1 MRIQKWMDKN
11 VEGSTTPSTA
21 ERREQERGGCFIQIR
36 RNVPKESGNCGG
48 FKRGAGETGR
58 HHLEVPLRWARV
70 GPTGPVYCQ
79 QRIPAKNLSGKLP
92 NLATHSRLISIL
104 SLWRP
109 SAVTEQVHG
118 GPGAEATLGWPP
130 TGILSAS
137 LFGNVSTRFKLG
149 LHHHQR
155 RLGLHHHHH
164 RRLSLHHHHRRLGL
178 HHHHRRLGLHHHHR
192 RLGLHHHH
200 HRRLG
205 LHHHHHRRLGLHH
218 HHHRRLMRKLAA

>member
-11 VEGSTTPSTA
+11 VEGSTVCGKSTVGTTIAGNVWVLDLFPWKSTPSTA

-137 LFGNVSTRFKLG
+137 LFGNVSTRLCTDGGAATSKESFMGSYEVCLG
-149 LHHHQR
+149 GSKKISPQKVAKGGACQGGGDGGSGDAPR
-155 RLGLHHHHH
+155 GTAP
-164 RRLSLHHHHRRLGL
+164 G
-178 HHHHRRLGLHHHHR
+178 
-192 RLGLHHHH
+192 
-200 HRRLG
+200 
-205 LHHHHHRRLGLHH
+205 
-218 HHHRRLMRKLAA
+218 